1 MKIELQKYFRDIENR
16 FSELK
21 NSRDR
26 ESFILNLKSLA
37 RWNNEPNDYPE
48 STGIEFPNK
57 IHIAHA
63 VCHPECGVQEFIV
76 DGSTQR
82 CQHCGGLLFRNDVV
96 EYKKTNSGI

>member
-1 MKIELQKYFRDIENR
+1 MNIELKKYFIEIEKR

-21 NSRDR
+21 NSCDQ

-37 RWNNEPNDYPE
+37 RWNNEPMDYPDN
-48 STGIEFPNK
+48 SGIEFPDK

-63 VCHPECGVQEFIV
+63 VCHPECGVQQFIV

-82 CQHCGGLLFRNDVV
+82 CQHCGGLLFRNEVA
-96 EYKKTNSGI
+96 EYKKKKIGI